1 MHDTVLGS
9 ELPSVSALAY
19 LGDARH
25 SLFVREMLVRRGV
38 SKSARLNELALSYV
52 TAQAQAKAMRKIE
65 PLLLEDER
73 EVYRR
78 AANSGHLNK
87 PKHASGADYRAATGF
102 EALIGMLYWIGDG
115 ERLEELLLL
124 TTENEC
130 EEKINDTEN

>member
-25 SLFVREMLVRRGV
+25 SLFVREMLVKRGV
-38 SKSARLNELALSYV
+38 SKSARLNELSLSYV
-52 TAQAQAKAMRKIE
+52 TAEAQARAMRKIE